1 MRKQGRWLRGM
12 LGIVMTVLLTGTAAF
27 VSAESGNNLATIH
40 QLVGLYETGAERFL
54 IRERA
59 GNLELIYD
67 AGTRTNAVMETYVI
81 YPLLSGSSGSYRLL
95 SYGPM
100 RKASAEVAFVR
111 DHGGRGISMKVGG
124 KSFDRK
130 FFDIEQGR
138 TFQIQSLLPTSELRK
153 RALAASQ
160 PTEEGFFLD
169 PELVEVVSLDSTI
182 KLDIRYAGA
191 NNFMGI
197 QLYEQPRAF
206 LQRPAA
212 EALVR
217 VNRMLKKLGYGLLV
231 YDAYRPWYV
240 TKMFWEATPDQQK
253 VFVADP
259 SKGSRHNRGCAVD
272 IGLYRLDS
280 GEVVD
285 MGSDFDEFSM
295 RAYPTFPGGTNEQ
308 QARRLLIQTL
318 MAAELFTVYP
328 EEWWHFDYT
337 DWKKYPILNL
347 RFDEL

>member
-1 MRKQGRWLRGM
+1 M
-12 LGIVMTVLLTGTAAF
+12 LGIVIAVMLTMSPAF
-27 VSAESGNNLATIH
+27 VSAEPGNELAANQ
-40 QLVGLYETGAERFL
+40 QLVGLYETGAERVL
-54 IRERA
+54 IRERE

-67 AGTRTNAVMETYVI
+67 AGPRANAIIETYVT

-100 RKASAEVAFVR
+100 SKSSAEVAFVR
-111 DHGGRGISMKVGG
+111 DRSGRGISMRVGD
-124 KSFDRK
+124 KTFARK
-130 FFDIEQGR
+130 FFDVEQGK
-138 TFQIQSLLPTSELRK
+138 TFQIKSLLPTTELRQ
-153 RALAASQ
+153 RALVVSPPVEA
-160 PTEEGFFLD
+160 GVFLA
-169 PELVEVVSLDSTI
+169 PELVELESLDATI
-182 KLDIRYAGA
+182 KLDIRYAGT

-217 VNRMLKKLGYGLLV
+217 VNRMLKKLGLGLIV

-272 IGLYRLDS
+272 IGLYRLDT

-295 RAYPTFPGGTNEQ
+295 RAYPTFPGGTSEQ
-308 QARRLLIQTL
+308 RARRALMQTL

-328 EEWWHFDYT
+328 EEWWHFDYV

-347 RFDEL
+347 RFAEL